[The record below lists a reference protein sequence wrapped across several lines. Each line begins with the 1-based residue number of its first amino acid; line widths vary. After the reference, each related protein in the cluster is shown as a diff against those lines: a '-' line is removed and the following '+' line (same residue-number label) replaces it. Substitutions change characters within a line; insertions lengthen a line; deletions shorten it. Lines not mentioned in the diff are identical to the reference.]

1 MNKFKKIG
9 LTALAAS
16 LVSVSANAGEISVSG
31 GASMGVT
38 GHTGEGLNAGTS
50 FSMGNQLT
58 FSGSGELDN
67 GLNVSLSFVLDQG
80 DDSAT
85 SSVASG
91 SSAPFDSHS
100 VTISSDAM
108 GSLQF
113 VGEGGST
120 ASSAIAGT
128 AAGNLWDAFDQL
140 SNAAGITF
148 PDLLQTATA
157 GNNAFMYTSPELTD
171 GLTAV
176 VSYQPQGGNAE
187 AAMGYGVNYVGAVE
201 GLSLHYATTEVDGT
215 SAATRGDNAVMKVS
229 YAIGSITAAYSNNE
243 MDMGSTT
250 TDFESTS
257 IGLTYTVSDELSVT
271 VGTETHESTA
281 TSTVDAEID
290 GISFAYTAGGMT
302 ISGGVTQGEN
312 LDYSTSTA
320 ADVDQWTLG
329 ASFAF

>member
-16 LVSVSANAGEISVSG
+16 LVSVSANAGEMTVSG
-31 GASMGVT
+31 SASLGVT
-38 GHTGEGLNAGTS
+38 GQSSTALNAGTS

-80 DDSAT
+80 DDMAT
-85 SSVASG
+85 SSVTGANS
-91 SSAPFDSHS
+91 PFDSHS
-100 VTISSDAM
+100 VTVSSDAM
-108 GSLQF
+108 GSLTF
-113 VGEGGST
+113 NGEGGGT
-120 ASSAIAGT
+120 ASSAIAAT

-140 SNAAGITF
+140 ANGAGVTF
-148 PDLLQTATA
+148 VDLLQTATA
-157 GNNAFMYTSPELTD
+157 GNNGMVYTSPELTD

-187 AAMGYGVNYVGAVE
+187 SAMGYGVNYVGAVE
-201 GLSLHYATTEVDGT
+201 GLSLHYATTEVDGN
-215 SAATRGDNAVMKVS
+215 SAATRGDNVVMKVS
-229 YAIGSITAAYSNNE
+229 YAIGSVTAAYSNSE

-250 TDFESTS
+250 TDYETTGL
-257 IGLTYTVSDELSVT
+257 GLTYTVSDELSVT
-271 VGTETHESTA
+271 VGTETHESSA
-281 TSTVDAEID
+281 ANTVDAEID

-302 ISGGVTQGEN
+302 LSGGLKQGEN
-312 LDYSTSTA
+312 LAYGTA
-320 ADVDQWTLG
+320 AAQDVDAWTLG